1 MNMYIN
7 MCILIIMYMSMSFTA
22 IDYNNT
28 ISLMFLELWTLYIYM
43 ISKSKHTP
51 RPYDQFITVLS
62 LWAGTDQSN
71 KTPTPSLELEGQS
84 LSTSLSLNPR

>member
-28 ISLMFLELWTLYIYM
+28 ISLMQVFRIMNIVYLHDI
-43 ISKSKHTP
+43 
-51 RPYDQFITVLS
+51 
-62 LWAGTDQSN
+62 
-71 KTPTPSLELEGQS
+71 
-84 LSTSLSLNPR
+84 